1 LPGKFSTLYTP
12 VDEKFYFC
20 LYFVSSIKGDS
31 GGPLM
36 KVTKQNRVML
46 IGIVSSGNGCA
57 RKGYPGIYTKV
68 SSFRTWIWQ
77 KTGI

>member
-1 LPGKFSTLYTP
+1 
-12 VDEKFYFC
+12 
-20 LYFVSSIKGDS
+20 
-31 GGPLM
+31 M